1 MTSSSKIRKK
11 NFYLCFTVRQDF
23 FHSIINKVRQKEKN
37 CPRKPPPKHS
47 LICLVCSVSDCQSLD
62 ESGLNHMTRVS
73 YTSNCAVTYEPSR
86 EKTVFGVSDQVRHK
100 PGGIE
105 TVDGYMLAI
114 YFVSGINNLRF
125 IKFCF

>member
-11 NFYLCFTVRQDF
+11 FDLCFTVRQDF

-47 LICLVCSVSDCQSLD
+47 LICLVCSGSDCQSLD

-86 EKTVFGVSDQVRHK
+86 EKNCLWCFR
-100 PGGIE
+100 PGP
-105 TVDGYMLAI
+105 TQTRRYRNSRWLHACN